1 LDLPSLRSTKNGTIT
16 LNEEEG
22 IFRMNRKQMPIRWK
36 MTILSFG
43 VVLFALI
50 IGFIIFVGKAIEMK
64 KEELGNQALI
74 TARTVANLPTVQSH
88 LEDSGGWGEIQPIV
102 ENIRTVNGSD
112 YIVVLNMNRI
122 RYSHPSDEQLGTISA
137 GKDEGPAFAE
147 HSYVTTAKG
156 EIGTAVRGF
165 VPIMNDQ
172 HQQIGVVIVGILLPS
187 TLDIMRNLQNELI
200 IIGAITLLFGIIGSW
215 LLARQIKK
223 DTFQLEPHEI
233 GKLLVERT
241 ATFQAMNEGIIAI
254 DNQRRI
260 TVFNE
265 KAKDI
270 LVLNGD
276 PTGKSI
282 QEVLPSSK
290 LPDVLHKKEP
300 IYHEEM
306 RLENKIVLSTRVPIL
321 VNGGIVGA
329 VAVFQDRTEMTQLA
343 EELTGVKEFVEALR
357 VQNHEHQNKLH
368 TVAGLIQLEEGEKAL
383 DYIFQ
388 SSQEEE
394 HLTATLTRQIKLDS
408 LTGLLLGKIRRGNEM
423 GIEVKIDPDSCL
435 ESLPPLL
442 DEHDFV
448 IILGNLIENSF
459 YALKDS
465 GEYTKVIHIYLK
477 EAPDTFHIEIEDN
490 GAGMTEEQL
499 PHLFQKGYTTKGKDG
514 SGIGLYLIHSI
525 IEKAD
530 GHIKVESTPGEGTI
544 FQLTLPMNG
553 GNNHEETN

>member
-1 LDLPSLRSTKNGTIT
+1 
-16 LNEEEG
+16 
-22 IFRMNRKQMPIRWK
+22 MNRKQMPIRWK

-88 LEDSGGWGEIQPIV
+88 LEELRGWGEIQPIV

-200 IIGAITLLFGIIGSW
+200 IIGAITLLFGIMGSW

-321 VNGGIVGA
+321 VNGSIVGA

-423 GIEVKIDPDSCL
+423 GIEVKIDPDSYL

-459 YALKDS
+459 YALKDN
-465 GEYTKVIHIYLK
+465 GECTKFIHIYLK
-477 EAPDTFHIEIEDN
+477 EDPDTFHIEIEDN

-553 GNNHEETN
+553 GNIHEGTD

>member
-1 LDLPSLRSTKNGTIT
+1 
-16 LNEEEG
+16 
-22 IFRMNRKQMPIRWK
+22 MNRKQMPIRWK

-122 RYSHPSDEQLGTISA
+122 RYSHPSDEQLGIISA

-187 TLDIMRNLQNELI
+187 TLDIIRNLQNELI

-223 DTFQLEPHEI
+223 DTFHLEPHEI

-254 DNQRRI
+254 DNQKRI

-306 RLENKIVLSTRVPIL
+306 RLENKIVLSSRVPIL
-321 VNGGIVGA
+321 VNGDIVGA

-383 DYIFQ
+383 DYIFL

-394 HLTATLTRQIKLDS
+394 NLTTSLTRQIKLDS

-423 GIEVKIDPDSCL
+423 GIEVKIDPDSYL
-435 ESLPPLL
+435 SFLPPLL

-465 GEYTKVIHIYLK
+465 EEYTKVIHVYLK
-477 EAPDTFHIEIEDN
+477 EDLDTFHIEIEDN
-490 GAGMTEEQL
+490 GAGMTKEQL
-499 PHLFQKGYTTKGKDG
+499 PHLFQKGYTTKGKNG

-530 GHIKVESTPGEGTI
+530 GHIKVESTPGEGTL
-544 FQLTLPMNG
+544 FQLTFPMNG
-553 GNNHEETN
+553 GNNHEGTD